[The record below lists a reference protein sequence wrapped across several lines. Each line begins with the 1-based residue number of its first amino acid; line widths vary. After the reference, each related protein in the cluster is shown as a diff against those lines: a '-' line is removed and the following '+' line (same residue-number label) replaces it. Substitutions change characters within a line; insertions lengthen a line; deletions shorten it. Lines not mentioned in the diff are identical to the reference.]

1 MLSAVVA
8 LSELAE
14 YMKHRRETI
23 SNETRAREKT
33 TAALLL
39 LQDSNNRAKQAGGR
53 VKMHE
58 DDPLELLS
66 DPSKEI
72 VTICN
77 AQERN

>member
-1 MLSAVVA
+1 MLSAAVA
-8 LSELAE
+8 LSELAG

-23 SNETRAREKT
+23 SNETPVREKT

-53 VKMHE
+53 VKMLE
-58 DDPLELLS
+58 DYPLELLS

-72 VTICN
+72 ITICN
-77 AQERN
+77 AEGRN

>member
-8 LSELAE
+8 LSELAD
-14 YMKHRRETI
+14 YMKLRRETP
-23 SNETRAREKT
+23 SNENQAREKT

-39 LQDSNNRAKQAGGR
+39 LQDSYSRTKQAGGR

-66 DPSKEI
+66 DPKKEI
-72 VTICN
+72 ITICN
-77 AQERN
+77 AGERN